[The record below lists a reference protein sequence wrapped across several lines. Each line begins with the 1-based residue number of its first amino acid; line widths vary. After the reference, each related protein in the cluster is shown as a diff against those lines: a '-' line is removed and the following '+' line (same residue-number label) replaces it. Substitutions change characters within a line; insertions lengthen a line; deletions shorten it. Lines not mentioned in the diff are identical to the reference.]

1 MSGGR
6 KNLGRMIRA
15 RRDALLETVA
25 PISRKLKGSIT
36 AGRVGSYFANRV
48 AELSS
53 NLQLP
58 TARLRIEFAR
68 LALPH

>member
-15 RRDALLETVA
+15 RRDADTVVLL
-25 PISRKLKGSIT
+25 SRKLKGSIT